1 MDNFFKHYPLIRYGN
16 TVSSS
21 VAVNIFAKIAF
32 QKKLQQQYEIF
43 HPYTIQ
49 EGDRA
54 DTIAYLYYGDS
65 GYDWL
70 VYFCNDVVDPYYDWY
85 MDTNSFKRY
94 IDKKYGSIYTATRK
108 IKFFR
113 SNYVDDISI
122 ISISGYSSLAS
133 EQKRFWSPVIGINNN
148 IISYERKKEDEIYET
163 NHTKE
168 LLISYDGQKR
178 FINSEFVTQ
187 ESGGVVISTGTIKLA
202 NETTCIINNI
212 VGSLSTSYDLVGGVS
227 GAVASVSTITNI
239 SSSFPATVESYFS
252 PVSYY
257 DYENELNEKKKNI
270 KLIDV
275 SYVNAVET
283 EFKNLLSS

>member
-1 MDNFFKHYPLIRYGN
+1 
-16 TVSSS
+16 VSSS

-94 IDKKYGSIYTATRK
+94 IEKKYGSIYTATRK

-113 SNYVDDISI
+113 TNYLEDISV
-122 ISISGYSSLAS
+122 ISTSGYLSLTG
-133 EQKRFWSPVIGINNN
+133 EQKRFWNPVIGINNN
-148 IISYERKKEDEIYET
+148 ITSYERKKEDVVYET

-168 LLISYDGQKR
+168 LAITYSGEAR
-178 FINSEFVTQ
+178 FIENEYVIQ
-187 ESGGVVISTGTIKLA
+187 ESGGVVVSTGTVKMADI
-202 NETTCIINNI
+202 TSCIVNNI
-212 VGSLSTSYDLVGGVS
+212 VGLISTSYDLIGGES
-227 GAVASVSTITNI
+227 GAISSVSSITNI
-239 SSSFPATVESYFS
+239 SSSFPATIETYFS

-270 KLIDV
+270 KLIDA
-275 SYVNAVET
+275 SYVNAIES